1 MDHLDRQHKHTDAR
15 CTLFHVS
22 FNVAVLQKVG
32 LSTIGVVT
40 IDRMALHCTPGSRNA
55 STGCNALRLMVNKP
69 MESC

>member
-1 MDHLDRQHKHTDAR
+1 MTVLVVWSRNMDHLDRQHKHTDAR

-40 IDRMALHCTPGSRNA
+40 IDRMTLHAWIQKCQHR
-55 STGCNALRLMVNKP
+55 M
-69 MESC
+69 